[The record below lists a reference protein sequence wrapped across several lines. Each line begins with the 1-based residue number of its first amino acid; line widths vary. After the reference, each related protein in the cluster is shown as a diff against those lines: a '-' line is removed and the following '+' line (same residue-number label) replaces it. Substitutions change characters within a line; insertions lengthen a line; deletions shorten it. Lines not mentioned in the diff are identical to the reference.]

1 MKSPFLID
9 FSVKI
14 DDLFYYLCCVWLVIK
29 GRGFLRNCSFVR
41 GLIEL
46 MPVTGTAGLG
56 LPSTSPC
63 VFVTRFHTF
72 LFLLLPCFISAH
84 LYIIF
89 CYASYLHCISIT
101 LLKYVSFMNFVNRS
115 LNLIMIGDMNF
126 KFWKK
131 KIQNKVIFSFKILF
145 IIMYMYLLKCKN
157 FLMWEY

>member
-9 FSVKI
+9 FSLKI
-14 DDLFYYLCCVWLVIK
+14 DDILLSLLHLISNKREGVSKKLQLC
-29 GRGFLRNCSFVR
+29 

>member
-9 FSVKI
+9 FSLKI
-14 DDLFYYLCCVWLVIK
+14 DDILLSLLRLISNKREGVSKKLQLC
-29 GRGFLRNCSFVR
+29 

-46 MPVTGTAGLG
+46 MPVTGTAGLDYRPPVPASL
-56 LPSTSPC
+56 LPDSTHFCSSI
-63 VFVTRFHTF
+63 
-72 LFLLLPCFISAH
+72 LLPCFISAH

-126 KFWKK
+126 KF
-131 KIQNKVIFSFKILF
+131 
-145 IIMYMYLLKCKN
+145 
-157 FLMWEY
+157 